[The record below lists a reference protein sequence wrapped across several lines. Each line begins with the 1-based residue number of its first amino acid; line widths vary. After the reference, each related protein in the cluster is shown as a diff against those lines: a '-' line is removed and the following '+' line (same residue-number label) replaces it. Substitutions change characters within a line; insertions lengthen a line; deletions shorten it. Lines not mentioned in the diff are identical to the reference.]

1 MIDANIALELERR
14 TPQEIRSPVERRA
27 RMVDRTIPGGLN
39 SQKPKENHGNVLRS
53 FHVSKH
59 KTYVKIFNK

>member
-14 TPQEIRSPVERRA
+14 TPQEICSPVERRA
-27 RMVDRTIPGGLN
+27 RMVDRTVDRTIPGGLN
-39 SQKPKENHGNVLRS
+39 SQKPKELRS